1 MPILHERQ
9 TFPFDPD
16 DKQGVKSESAAQ
28 NEEEYRACG
37 PQFLARLD

>member
-1 MPILHERQ
+1 MPMLYETR

-16 DKQGVKSESAAQ
+16 DEQCVKSESTAQ